1 MPAGRGHGRGY
12 GLIHRLVKQSQQ
24 NTNQISG
31 KFQDL
36 DGMKKKNKSVNEVLA
51 LANRYRLNRNKY

>member
-1 MPAGRGHGRGY
+1 MPAGRGR

-31 KFQDL
+31 KFRDL

-51 LANRYRLNRNKY
+51 LLNKYKQSGNKY

>member
-1 MPAGRGHGRGY
+1 MPAARGR

-31 KFQDL
+31 KFRDL
-36 DGMKKKNKSVNEVLA
+36 DGMKKKNKTVNDILA

>member
-1 MPAGRGHGRGY
+1 MPAGRGR

-31 KFQDL
+31 KFRDL
-36 DGMKKKNKSVNEVLA
+36 DGMKKKNKSVNEILA
-51 LANRYRLNRNKY
+51 LANRYKLNRNKY